1 MRSATSNMPIN
12 LARHGVPVSSNVR
25 PCKKN
30 VATIYSFRTSL
41 KGLRSIETKMSRI
54 YQLFVAALFDSLLLI
69 IPTVALAQHGQ
80 EFATSGE
87 MMATLRPLLMMKK
100 DDFEDTAMFSKRTCD
115 TMAFTMHHP
124 VGDPVKYGVFEAE
137 TKAITYNA
145 DRQEY
150 TFYIGGNPEL
160 YDRQLSK
167 YFGIRLYL
175 ELNNV
180 GQYPAEN
187 SFGAQRQVSVMRGEE
202 VILLLPVSRPEFF
215 GLRVFLHMPLE
226 EARRV
231 NGDLQ
236 VQIITRLEPPC
247 LLRGSYQVK
256 PKIDYLRDLTM
267 TMIGLVGSA
276 QSSWQ
281 IARKSTGEILKV
293 GSF

>member
-1 MRSATSNMPIN
+1 MLLSTS
-12 LARHGVPVSSNVR
+12 
-25 PCKKN
+25 
-30 VATIYSFRTSL
+30 
-41 KGLRSIETKMSRI
+41 
-54 YQLFVAALFDSLLLI
+54 
-69 IPTVALAQHGQ
+69 TVALAQHGQ
-80 EFATSGE
+80 VFANSGE
-87 MMATLRPLLMMKK
+87 MMAALQPLLMMKK
-100 DDFEDTAMFSKRTCD
+100 DDFEDTAKFSKRACD
-115 TMAFTMHHP
+115 STALTIHHQI
-124 VGDPVKYGVFEAE
+124 GDPVKYGIFETEAA
-137 TKAITYNA
+137 AITYNA

-150 TFYIGGNPEL
+150 TFLIGGSPES

-175 ELNNV
+175 EIRNV
-180 GQYPAEN
+180 GEYSAEN
-187 SFGAQRQVSVMRGEE
+187 SFGAQRKVSVVRGEE
-202 VILLLPVSRPEFF
+202 VILLLPVGRPEIF
-215 GLRVFLHMPLE
+215 GLRVTLPMPPE

-236 VQIITRLEPPC
+236 IQIITRLEPPC